1 MARLLIIE
9 DEERIRRLLRRA
21 LEANE
26 HQVEE
31 AATGAEGLGLA
42 MAHAYDLILLDLM
55 LPGLSGLDLLGHLAK
70 SRPEQPVMVLSA
82 VPDVQTRIRV
92 LEMGAADFLL
102 KPFAVGE
109 MLARV
114 AVRLRSS
121 PSPIDAG
128 SLQAAGLRL
137 NLGRQSLHCGDRQI
151 PLSPREFKLL
161 AHLMKR
167 AGEVC
172 RRDELLEDVWGYNFD
187 PGSNVVDVY
196 VARLRS
202 KLHDQRIE
210 TVRNVGYC
218 LLAS

>member
-1 MARLLIIE
+1 MARILIIE

-21 LEANE
+21 LAANE
-26 HQVEE
+26 HDVDE
-31 AATGAEGLGLA
+31 ASTGAEGLGLA
-42 MAHAYDLILLDLM
+42 LANAYDLILLDLM
-55 LPGLSGLDLLGHLAK
+55 LPGLSGIELLGHIAQL
-70 SRPEQPVMVLSA
+70 RPEQHVLVLSA
-82 VPDVQTRIRV
+82 VPDVQTRIKV

-109 MLARV
+109 LLARV
-114 AVRLRSS
+114 AVRLRSL
-121 PSPIDAG
+121 PAAAEAA
-128 SLQAAGLRL
+128 SLHAAGLQL
-137 NLGRQSLHCGDRQI
+137 DVKRQSLHCGSRQI
-151 PLSPREFKLL
+151 LLSPREFKLL
-161 AHLMKR
+161 AHLMRR

-172 RRDELLEDVWGYNFD
+172 RREELLEEVWGYHFD

-196 VARLRS
+196 VGRLRS